1 MWRCVLNAA
10 AAVAIGALF
19 LGAQTAPFPDLPQIH
34 LSDFPPVIREQVG
47 NAYDAARAH
56 PKDAEASG
64 KLGML
69 LDLYKHRELAA
80 TCYERAHHLDPKSF
94 RWLYYLGSLRTGQG
108 DREGAT
114 AAFREALRL
123 KPDYLPARLKLAE
136 SLLTSGNL
144 EEAGSMY
151 EAIIK
156 DHPASA
162 EAYYGLGRIRTAKGD
177 LPGAVESYQKACEL
191 FPAYGAA
198 HYALATAYRRL
209 HDLQK
214 SKEQLKLHDANQ
226 SLVPPIQ
233 DPLRDALRALDR
245 GPASILQRGIQLEEA
260 GRIQDAIAAHLKAL
274 ELDPGLALAHANL
287 IILYGKTN
295 QPEKA
300 EEQYREAIR
309 LNPNLADAHYNYG
322 VLLMGQRK
330 WAEAEQ
336 AFRRALEANPVHAEA
351 NNNLGVVLERQGKL
365 DEALEYFEKA
375 VERRPDYRLAH
386 FHIGRILANRRQY
399 AEAIEQFKK
408 TLTPEDDYTPTY
420 LYALSATYARAGDK
434 QDALIYGRRARDAA
448 ASRGQTQLR
457 DRIERDLSALD
468 QMP

>member
-1 MWRCVLNAA
+1 MRRCLLNVVAA
-10 AAVAIGALF
+10 LAIGALL
-19 LGAQTAPFPDLPQIH
+19 LGAQTAPFPDLPQID
-34 LSDFPPVIREQVG
+34 LSEFPPVIREQVG
-47 NAYDAARAH
+47 KAHDAARAH
-56 PKDAEASG
+56 PRDAEANG
-64 KLGML
+64 ELGML
-69 LDLYKHRELAA
+69 LDVYKRREFAA
-80 TCYERAHHLDPKSF
+80 ACYERAHQLDPQSF

-123 KPDYLPARLKLAE
+123 DPGYLPARLKLAE

-144 EEAGSMY
+144 EEAGRMY
-151 EAIIK
+151 EAVIN
-156 DHPASA
+156 DHPGVA

-209 HDLQK
+209 HDLQR

-226 SLVPPIQ
+226 TLVPPIE

-260 GRIQDAIAAHLKAL
+260 GRIEDAIAAHLEAL
-274 ELDPGLALAHANL
+274 KLDPGLALAHANL

-300 EEQYREAIR
+300 EEHYREAIR
-309 LNPNLADAHYNYG
+309 LNPNLATAHYNYG
-322 VLLMGQRK
+322 VLLMGQGK
-330 WAEAEQ
+330 MAEAEQ
-336 AFRRALEANPVHAEA
+336 AFRRALEANPVYAEA
-351 NNNLGVVLERQGKL
+351 DNNLGVVLERQGKL
-365 DEALEYFEKA
+365 DEALQCFEKA

-386 FHIGRILANRRQY
+386 FHIGRILANRKQY
-399 AEAIEQFKK
+399 AEAIEHFKK

-420 LYALSATYARAGDK
+420 LYALAAAYARAGDQ
-434 QDALIYGRRARDAA
+434 QDALAYGRRARDAA
-448 ASRGQTQLR
+448 AARGQTELR
-457 DRIERDLSALD
+457 DRIEKALRALD
-468 QMP
+468 QKP

>member
-1 MWRCVLNAA
+1 LLNVV
-10 AAVAIGALF
+10 VALGIGALL
-19 LGAQTAPFPDLPQIH
+19 LGAQTAPFPDLPQIDMT
-34 LSDFPPVIREQVG
+34 DFPPVTREQVG
-47 NAYDAARAH
+47 KAYDAARAH
-56 PKDAEASG
+56 PKDAEANG
-64 KLGML
+64 ELGML
-69 LDLYKHRELAA
+69 LDLYKRREFAA

-94 RWLYYLGSLRTGQG
+94 RWLYYLGSLRTEQG
-108 DREGAT
+108 DRKGAT

-123 KPDYLPARLKLAE
+123 VPGYLPARLKLAE

-156 DHPASA
+156 DHPGVA

-198 HYALATAYRRL
+198 HYALARAYRRL

-226 SLVPPIQ
+226 TLVPPIQ

-260 GRIQDAIAAHLKAL
+260 GRIEDAIAAHLEAL
-274 ELDPGLALAHANL
+274 KLDPGLALAHANL

-295 QPEKA
+295 QPEMA
-300 EEQYREAIR
+300 AEQYREAIR

-322 VLLMGQRK
+322 VLLMGQGK
-330 WAEAEQ
+330 LAEAEQ
-336 AFRRALEANPVHAEA
+336 AFRRALEANPVYSEA
-351 NNNLGVVLERQGKL
+351 YNNLGVVLERQGKL
-365 DEALEYFEKA
+365 EEALHCFEKA

-386 FHIGRILANRRQY
+386 FHIGRILANRKEY
-399 AEAIEQFKK
+399 TEAIEQFKK
-408 TLTPEDDYTPTY
+408 TLTPEDDHTPTY
-420 LYALSATYARAGDK
+420 LYALAATYARAGDK
-434 QDALIYGRRARDAA
+434 QNALIYGRRARDAA

-457 DRIERDLSALD
+457 DRIEKDLKALN
-468 QMP
+468 

>member
-1 MWRCVLNAA
+1 MRRFLLNVVAA
-10 AAVAIGALF
+10 LGMGALV
-19 LGAQTAPFPDLPQIH
+19 LGAQTAPLPDLPQIN
-34 LSDFPPVIREQVG
+34 LKEFPAVTREQVAK
-47 NAYDAARAH
+47 AYDAARAH
-56 PKDAEASG
+56 PRDAEANG
-64 KLGML
+64 ELGML
-69 LDLYKHRELAA
+69 LDLYNRREFAA
-80 TCYERAHHLDPKSF
+80 ACYERAHQLDPKSF

-123 KPDYLPARLKLAE
+123 DPGYLPARLKLAE

-156 DHPASA
+156 NHPGVA
-162 EAYYGLGRIRTAKGD
+162 EAYYGLGRIRAAQGD

-191 FPAYGAA
+191 FPSYGAA
-198 HYALATAYRRL
+198 HYALARAYRRL
-209 HDLQK
+209 NDLK
-214 SKEQLKLHDANQ
+214 RSEEQLKLHDANQ
-226 SLVPPIQ
+226 TLVPPIQ

-245 GPASILQRGIQLEEA
+245 GPASILERGIQLEEA
-260 GRIQDAIAAHLKAL
+260 GRIEDSIAAHLEAL
-274 ELDPGLALAHANL
+274 KLDPGLALAHSNL

-322 VLLMGQRK
+322 VLLMGQGK
-330 WAEAEQ
+330 MAEAEQ
-336 AFRRALEANPVHAEA
+336 AFRRALQANPVYAEA
-351 NNNLGVVLERQGKL
+351 YSNLGVVLERQGKL
-365 DEALEYFEKA
+365 DEALQCFEKA
-375 VERRPDYRLAH
+375 VERRPGYRLAH
-386 FHIGRILANRRQY
+386 FHIGRILANRKQY
-399 AEAIEQFKK
+399 AEAIEHFKK

-420 LYALSATYARAGDK
+420 LYALAATYARAGDK
-434 QDALIYGRRARDAA
+434 QDALAYGRRARDAA

-457 DRIERDLSALD
+457 DRIERDLQALD
-468 QMP
+468 QKP

>member
-1 MWRCVLNAA
+1 MN
-10 AAVAIGALF
+10 AVAALGISALI
-19 LGAQTAPFPDLPQIH
+19 LGAQTAPLPNLPQID
-34 LSDFPPVIREQVG
+34 LNDFSPVIREQVG
-47 NAYDAARAH
+47 KAYDEARAN
-56 PKDAEASG
+56 PRDAEASG
-64 KLGML
+64 ELGML
-69 LDLYKHRELAA
+69 LDLYKHRNIAA
-80 TCYERAHHLDPKSF
+80 TCYERAHQLDPKSF
-94 RWLYYLGSLRTGQG
+94 RWLYYLGSVRTEQG

-114 AAFREALRL
+114 NAFREALRL
-123 KPDYLPARLKLAE
+123 DPGYLPARLKLAE
-136 SLLTSGNL
+136 SLLTSGHM

-156 DHPASA
+156 EYPGTA
-162 EAYYGLGRIRTAKGD
+162 EAYYGMGRIRTSKGD

-198 HYALATAYRRL
+198 HYALARAYRRL
-209 HDLQK
+209 GEFQK
-214 SKEQLKLHDANQ
+214 SEEELKLHDANQ
-226 SLVPPIQ
+226 TLVPPIQ

-260 GRIQDAIAAHLKAL
+260 GRIEDSIAAHLEAL
-274 ELDPGLALAHANL
+274 KLDPNLALAHANL
-287 IILYGKTN
+287 IILYGKVN

-322 VLLMGQRK
+322 VLLMGQGK
-330 WAEAEQ
+330 MSEAEQ
-336 AFRRALEANPVHAEA
+336 AFRRAIEANPVYAEA
-351 NNNLGVVLERQGKL
+351 YNNLGVVLERQGKL
-365 DEALEYFEKA
+365 DEALQCFEKA

-386 FHIGRILANRRQY
+386 FHIGRILANRKQY

-420 LYALSATYARAGDK
+420 LYALAAAYARSGDK
-434 QDALIYGRRARDAA
+434 QNALIYGRRARDAA

-457 DRIERDLSALD
+457 DRIEKSLSALE
-468 QMP
+468 QTP